1 MSRTD
6 PAVANLASAS
16 ALGWTPLAFGCSG
29 HGPEL
34 VRAVRAAQL
43 RLGFRPTGIVDGA
56 LLRMVRLDLAARQA
70 VEAAPGHNRQ
80 DAWAR
85 SWARQ
90 TRQSRTLTSRT
101 ERLGDL
107 GGAFLVV
114 PYGPLPPATVELLR
128 ACSGRF
134 EFVVTSLAHATL
146 DTAEAV
152 LGNRYRW
159 LTYSDPVVAQ
169 LSHDHLARARGLGV
183 EGLVLDYATA
193 VEAPTWTRQHV
204 AQARRYFAYVGIMA
218 DLLRPPFNADRVVPG
233 QPAIYRG
240 VQASVDFVIATTAT
254 PIGVAIESRVARAM
268 DRGLPRSTIWPLY
281 VSSGE
286 TVSTSYGRFARACAN
301 NHSRAIGYM
310 LTGNAARDLTV
321 TALHEAPAIS
331 VDLHH
336 HRGSTSEQSEL
347 RIRAAGRA
355 RRAARDR

>member
-1 MSRTD
+1 MKPTD
-6 PAVANLASAS
+6 PATANLASAS

-29 HGPEL
+29 HGPSL
-34 VRAVRAAQL
+34 VQAVRSAQL
-43 RLGFRPTGIVDGA
+43 RLGFRPNGIVDSA
-56 LLRMVRLDLAARQA
+56 LWRMIRLDIAARQM
-70 VEAAPGHNRQ
+70 VEGAPGHNRQ

-90 TRQSRTLTSRT
+90 VRQSRTLAART
-101 ERLGDL
+101 ERLGSL

-114 PYGPLPPATVELLR
+114 PFGPLPPATVSLLR
-128 ACSGRF
+128 ACAGRF
-134 EFVVTSLAHATL
+134 EFVVTSLAHAAL

-152 LGNRYRW
+152 LGAGFRW
-159 LTYSDPVVAQ
+159 LTYSDPIVAQ
-169 LSHDHLARARGLGV
+169 LSHEHLARARGLGV

-193 VEAPTWTRQHV
+193 VEAPVWTRQHV
-204 AQARRYFAYVGIMA
+204 AQARRYFAHVGIMA
-218 DLLRPPFNADRVVPG
+218 DLLQPPFNVDRVVLG
-233 QPAIYRG
+233 QPSIYRG
-240 VQASVDFVIATTAT
+240 IQAAVDFVIATTAT
-254 PIGVAIESRVARAM
+254 PTGVPIESRVSRAM
-268 DRGLPRSTIWPLY
+268 DRGLPRSTVWPLY

-347 RIRAAGRA
+347 RVRAAGRS